1 MTPVMNSAEPQ
12 NGRPYLRARRH
23 LAGGLLATACA
34 LAAGHA
40 HAQAV
45 AATASDGI
53 PAADHASIVTLQDEN
68 ASISTNKLTDR
79 YYVNG
84 LRASY
89 TSPTDITGAWL
100 QNFGDA
106 LWGAGRQRFSIDV
119 EQGMFTP
126 DFTNLSTPAPN
137 DRPYAGT
144 ITITG
149 SLIHDTLDT
158 RSLINLTLGWQ
169 GPASGA
175 RELQNGFHGAIG
187 QGTDAGWHDQLRN
200 EPLGQALVGRTWR
213 FGLGNLGPIEFDA
226 LPAVT
231 AAAGNWRTYAEG
243 AAVFR
248 VGQGLGSDFGVS
260 RQQPG
265 VSGSDAYTPTR
276 PIAWYLFAGGD
287 GQAVAVDST
296 FDTEDAPYYT
306 NVAMIHD
313 VGEFEGGAA
322 VLLYGVRVTYTQ
334 VFQTH
339 EFVGQRGGLHQFGSL
354 AAAVRF

>member
-1 MTPVMNSAEPQ
+1 MKNSHPVRVA
-12 NGRPYLRARRH
+12 AI
-23 LAGGLLATACA
+23 AAA
-34 LAAGHA
+34 LASGPIAA
-40 HAQAV
+40 FAQ
-45 AATASDGI
+45 TADPALPRSDN
-53 PAADHASIVTLQDEN
+53 ASIVTLQDEN
-68 ASISTNKLTDR
+68 ASISANKLTDR

-100 QNFGDA
+100 QHFGDA
-106 LWGAGRQRFSIDV
+106 LWGAGRQRFSVDV
-119 EQGMFTP
+119 EQGLFTP
-126 DFTNLSTPAPN
+126 ADTALSVPPPN

-144 ITITG
+144 LTVTG

-158 RSLINLTLGWQ
+158 RSLIDLTLGVM
-169 GPASGA
+169 GPGSGA
-175 RELQNGFHGAIG
+175 EQLQNGFHGVIG
-187 QGTDAGWHDQLRN
+187 QATDRGWSSQLRN
-200 EPLGQALVGRTWR
+200 EPIGQVLVGRTWR
-213 FGLGNLGPIEFDA
+213 FGLGQLGPIEFDA

-231 AAAGNWRTYAEG
+231 AAGGNWRTYAEG

-248 VGQGLGSDFGVS
+248 LGQGLGSDFGVP

-276 PIAWYLFAGGD
+276 HFAWYLFAGGD

-296 FDTEDAPYYT
+296 FDNEDAPYFT

-322 VLLYGVRVTYTQ
+322 LLLYGVRLSYTQ

-339 EFVGQRGGLHQFGSL
+339 EFVGQRGGLHEFGSL
-354 AAAVRF
+354 AGSVRF

>member
-1 MTPVMNSAEPQ
+1 MTRITPAAVLLGAVS
-12 NGRPYLRARRH
+12 
-23 LAGGLLATACA
+23 LLASASA
-34 LAAGHA
+34 R
-40 HAQAV
+40 AQAL
-45 AATASDGI
+45 
-53 PAADHASIVTLQDEN
+53 PAPDHASIVTLQDEN
-68 ASISTNKLTDR
+68 ASISANRLTDR
-79 YYVNG
+79 NYVNG

-100 QNFGDA
+100 QHFGDE
-106 LWGAGRQRFSIDV
+106 LWGAGRQRFSVDV
-119 EQGMFTP
+119 EQGIFTP
-126 DFTNLSTPAPN
+126 DDTDVSTPLPA

-144 ITITG
+144 LTITG
-149 SLIHDTLDT
+149 TLIHDTLDT
-158 RSLINLTLGWQ
+158 RSLIGVTLGLM

-175 RELQNGFHGAIG
+175 RQLQDGFHGAIG

-200 EPLGQALVGRTWR
+200 EPLGQLLVGRTWR
-213 FGLGNLGPIEFDA
+213 YSLGRLGPIEFDA

-231 AAAGNWRTYAEG
+231 AAGGNWRTYAEG

-248 VGQGLGSDFGVS
+248 FGQGLGSDFGVA

-276 PIAWYLFAGGD
+276 RFAWYLFVGGD

-296 FDTEDAPYYT
+296 FDREDAPYYT
-306 NVAMIHD
+306 TVAMIHD

-322 VLLYGVRVTYTQ
+322 LMLYGVRVSYTQ

-339 EFVGQRGGLHQFGSL
+339 EFVNQRGGLHEFGSL